1 MIQAISRVTLTQ
13 SISDQM
19 LKLIKDGTWKP
30 GDKIPS
36 ENELASSF
44 SVSSNSIREAV
55 KILNKMNVLTSC
67 PGQGTFLAQD
77 AVSRILSL
85 EVIDIGYKNASVE
98 EIYEIRTLL
107 ESQSAYW
114 AALRVTDDDIDELND
129 LLRLSRD
136 NENRDIAEQNRIHYA
151 FHDAIIRMSKNTL
164 LIHMLSSIK
173 AEIDA
178 HHASFDNLPAA
189 DITNLINDQEKVI
202 AAILNKKPE
211 EARLAMISHLERA
224 MRLIK

>member
-19 LKLIKDGTWKP
+19 LKLIKDGAWKP

-44 SVSSNSIREAV
+44 SVSRNSIREAV

>member
-44 SVSSNSIREAV
+44 SVSRNSIREAV

-178 HHASFDNLPAA
+178 HHASFDNLSAA

>member
-44 SVSSNSIREAV
+44 SVSRNSIREAV

-178 HHASFDNLPAA
+178 HHASFDNLPEA

>member
-19 LKLIKDGTWKP
+19 LKLIKDGAWKP

-44 SVSSNSIREAV
+44 SVSRNSIREAV

-129 LLRLSRD
+129 LLRRSRD

>member
-19 LKLIKDGTWKP
+19 LKLIKDGAWKP

-44 SVSSNSIREAV
+44 SVSRNSIREAV

-114 AALRVTDDDIDELND
+114 AALRVSDDDIDELND

>member
-1 MIQAISRVTLTQ
+1 MIQAISRGTLTQ

-19 LKLIKDGTWKP
+19 LKLIKDGAWKP

-44 SVSSNSIREAV
+44 SVSRNSIREAV

>member
-19 LKLIKDGTWKP
+19 LKLIKDGAWKP

-44 SVSSNSIREAV
+44 SVSRNSIREAV

-98 EIYEIRTLL
+98 EIYKIRTLL

>member
-19 LKLIKDGTWKP
+19 LKLIKDGAWKP

-44 SVSSNSIREAV
+44 SVSRNSIREAV

-151 FHDAIIRMSKNTL
+151 FHDAIIHMSKNTL

>member
-44 SVSSNSIREAV
+44 SVSRNSIREAV

>member
-44 SVSSNSIREAV
+44 SVSRNSIREAV

-136 NENRDIAEQNRIHYA
+136 NENRDIA
-151 FHDAIIRMSKNTL
+151 
-164 LIHMLSSIK
+164 
-173 AEIDA
+173 
-178 HHASFDNLPAA
+178 
-189 DITNLINDQEKVI
+189 
-202 AAILNKKPE
+202 
-211 EARLAMISHLERA
+211 
-224 MRLIK
+224 